1 MTNKFKTYFSLEYLK
16 SKNALFNGAFS
27 DRSDGKTFNVKEAML
42 DDYIDNDNDSIYIR
56 RFKTEITKK
65 MYSSFL
71 NEVLLKSEKKTIY
84 NQYDYKCAKDGIY
97 IKRKGADDKEYHQF
111 IYFVPITMSGKL
123 KSSMDVD
130 RIDNIYFDEY
140 IPLDNQYAHDEMN
153 LILELWKSVDRDR
166 DKVRMWFLGNKI
178 RYYCPLFDYFKIDLK
193 LSAKDTIRLYQNNTL
208 AIQIYSCKEHRDKR
222 KSSRFNDLVKGTQ
235 YEAYENGGILK
246 ALELKYKKHLDSY
259 ECFASFKTELGEGT
273 IWYDDDYN
281 FIVSQTTRKDML
293 VICDAVYKDDREIAL
308 VTLSN
313 LANILKTNYK
323 LGRVLFEDDK
333 AFHIFEPI
341 LDRIR

>member
-1 MTNKFKTYFSLEYLK
+1 MANKFNTYFSMEYLK

-27 DRSDGKTFNVKEAML
+27 DRSDGKTFDIKVHIL
-42 DDYIDNDNDSIYIR
+42 DDYIINGYDSIYIR

-71 NEVLLKSEKKTIY
+71 NEVLLKAERKDIY
-84 NQYDYKCAKDGIY
+84 NQYEYKTTKEGIF
-97 IKRKGADDKEYHQF
+97 IRKKGSTEEYHQCC
-111 IYFVPITMSGKL
+111 YFMPITMSGKL

-130 RIDNIYFDEY
+130 NIYNIYFDEY
-140 IPLDNQYAHDEMN
+140 IPLDNQYSHNEMD

-166 DKVRMWFLGNKI
+166 DVVRMWFFGNKI
-178 RYYCPLFDYFKIDLK
+178 TYYCPLFDYFKIDLK

-208 AIQIYSCKEHRDKR
+208 AIQIYSCKEHREKR
-222 KSSRFNDLVKGTQ
+222 KNSRFNDLVKGTD

-246 ALELKYKKHLDSY
+246 ALELKYRKHLDSY
-259 ECFASFKTELGEGT
+259 ECFASFRTALGEGT